1 MASGEEEPMTVPMTR
16 RLESIPVDE
25 CLRLLES
32 RSIGR
37 VAFID
42 NGVPQVLPVNYRFH
56 QGMVVFRTDYG
67 ALLDAVHLAATAF
80 EVDAIDADY
89 RTGWSVVVHGKAEEV
104 WRPEELAR
112 LRDLPLRPWAPGAR
126 DHYVRILPGAITG
139 RRIS

>member
-1 MASGEEEPMTVPMTR
+1 MGAPMTR
-16 RLESIPVDE
+16 RLESVPVDE

-32 RSIGR
+32 RCVGR

-56 QGMVVFRTDYG
+56 EGMVVFRTAYG
-67 ALLDAVHLAATAF
+67 ALLDAVHLADTAF

-112 LRDLPLRPWAPGAR
+112 LRDLPLRPWAPGHR
-126 DHYVRILPGAITG
+126 DHYVRIMPKAITG